1 MVWYQHGATWSLRF
15 EDRDN
20 ADNFV
25 RIVHEESSLK
35 TISND
40 NEAMSSE
47 KVDADHMSDSA
58 LPNRDH
64 EDDIPLASSD
74 ADTHEGSQIT
84 DDHSS
89 KDNDQLIVSKN
100 TTIRL
105 TGL

>member
-20 ADNFV
+20 ADNFA

-64 EDDIPLASSD
+64 EDDIPLLLVM
-74 ADTHEGSQIT
+74 
-84 DDHSS
+84 
-89 KDNDQLIVSKN
+89 LIHMKVHRLL
-100 TTIRL
+100 TIIHL
-105 TGL
+105 KIMIS